1 MKIESDN
8 YVTLSLGKT
17 MFAINVSHVR
27 EVLEYRELT
36 HIPKTAAFV
45 KGVINLRGSVVPV
58 IDLRMKFAMDAKPED
73 IDTAIIILEI
83 NNQNNEDIVLGII
96 ADKAHEVLEIDPS
109 QTDTAPRL
117 GNSINV
123 DFIKSIA
130 KKNDHFIMILDI
142 EKIFL
147 SDELVDIGQN
157 ISTIKETYSE
167 DEET

>member
-1 MKIESDN
+1 MKLQSDN
-8 YVTLSLGKT
+8 YVTLSLDKT

-36 HIPKTAAFV
+36 LIPKTADFV

-58 IDLRMKFAMDAKPED
+58 IDLRMKFSMETKPVD
-73 IDTAIIILEI
+73 IDTAIIILELFSE
-83 NNQNNEDIVLGII
+83 NTEDLVLGVI

-109 QTDTAPRL
+109 QTDAAPRL
-117 GNSINV
+117 GNSIHV

-130 KKNDHFIMILDI
+130 RKNEHFIMILDI

-147 SDELVDIGQN
+147 SDELVDLSQDI
-157 ISTIKETYSE
+157 TRIKDQIADD
-167 DEET
+167 DES